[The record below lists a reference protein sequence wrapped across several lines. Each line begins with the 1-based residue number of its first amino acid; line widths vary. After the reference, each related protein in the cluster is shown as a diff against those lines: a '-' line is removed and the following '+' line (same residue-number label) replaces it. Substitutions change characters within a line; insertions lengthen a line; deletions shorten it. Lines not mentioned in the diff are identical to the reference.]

1 MSGSIGGNRIPHKL
15 VNKTCLYY
23 LDKVLKDFEGF
34 EDFAVTG
41 SYHARPKEDYGD
53 IDLVVCINS
62 KEDLKD
68 IKKRFKTYIES
79 LPDEICPLF
88 RKGKNQ
94 GKKAQLYGNIVTCQ
108 IPIQGKETDYVQVDN
123 IIVKSL
129 EELEFVRNFLDID
142 AQIQTLLTATI
153 RVIPSIIKYQDIAYF
168 RYHLNDYFE
177 VPELKENQEFEF
189 VLSMFKVSLRV
200 VTLDD
205 NYKEINR
212 DTIWETS
219 KWEIANILIQ
229 ESLSKFRDFNFKN
242 YTFEELLDMTKES
255 YKDDERARR
264 RICGIMKSMINIGPG
279 EVGTEKG
286 IKKQEAIDL
295 AYKILEVDK

>member
-1 MSGSIGGNRIPHKL
+1 MSGSIGGNRISHKL

-68 IKKRFKTYIES
+68 IKKRFKSYIES

-212 DTIWETS
+212 ETIWETS

-279 EVGTEKG
+279 EIGTEKG